1 MYKRQPAYRGQ
12 QLVDKIYA
20 HAIPLLKKR
29 GITKCALEVIQENAR
44 AIRVYQRIGFAI
56 QRNLNC
62 YKGTLSDSDQNSQV
76 KKIDFSELQHL
87 GYPKHNFYSWDHTN
101 DALAQLGTEY
111 ETYSVVDNENKMLGY
126 FIINPTNGRLA
137 QVELEAGSFDTITT
151 AISQIN
157 KEIRIVNVDDRR
169 VDLIESLQSQGLE
182 NTINQY
188 EMEMDI

>member
-1 MYKRQPAYRGQ
+1 
-12 QLVDKIYA
+12 
-20 HAIPLLKKR
+20 
-29 GITKCALEVIQENAR
+29 
-44 AIRVYQRIGFAI
+44 
-56 QRNLNC
+56 
-62 YKGTLSDSDQNSQV
+62 
-76 KKIDFSELQHL
+76 
-87 GYPKHNFYSWDHTN
+87 
-101 DALAQLGTEY
+101 
-111 ETYSVVDNENKMLGY
+111 MLGY